1 MHKEDFYYD
10 KKTGWLMVGERKATP
25 LDEAY
30 KIQDNVIVV
39 VREREIVSLWIQIEP
54 GIKI

>member
-10 KKTGWLMVGERKATP
+10 RKTGWLMVGERKATT

-30 KIQDNVIVV
+30 KVQDNVIVV
-39 VREREIVSLWIQIEP
+39 VRERQIVSLWIQIEP